1 MAVEKKETKTTGK
14 AGRPKKTAEP
24 KPEINEVIEAE
35 AVEEDQEPVE
45 TVEDPVYDEEPTE
58 EEPIKAEESETYIV
72 SCKDPTHVLNVRS
85 GPGKQFAIVTTI
97 PNGSKV
103 SIGEK
108 KNGFGCLG
116 PGKWVMLDLLK

>member
-1 MAVEKKETKTTGK
+1 MAEKKETKKTTGR

-24 KPEINEVIEAE
+24 KPEINEEIEAE
-35 AVEEDQEPVE
+35 IIEEDQEPVE
-45 TVEDPVYDEEPTE
+45 TVEDPVYE
-58 EEPIKAEESETYIV
+58 EEPIKVEESETYIV

-85 GPGKQFAIVTTI
+85 GPGKQFEIVTTI

-116 PGKWVMLDLLK
+116 PGKWVMLDLLKRD

>member
-1 MAVEKKETKTTGK
+1 MAEKKETKTTGK

-24 KPEINEVIEAE
+24 KPEIIEEIEAE
-35 AVEEDQEPVE
+35 AVEEDQ
-45 TVEDPVYDEEPTE
+45 DPVYDEKQAE
-58 EEPIKAEESETYIV
+58 EELSKVEESETYIV

-85 GPGKQFAIVTTI
+85 GPGKQFEIVTTI

-116 PGKWVMLDLLK
+116 SGKWVMLDLLKRA

>member
-24 KPEINEVIEAE
+24 KPKINEEIEAE
-35 AVEEDQEPVE
+35 AVEEDQEP
-45 TVEDPVYDEEPTE
+45 TE
-58 EEPIKAEESETYIV
+58 EEPIKVEESETYIV

>member
-1 MAVEKKETKTTGK
+1 MAEKKETKITGK
-14 AGRPKKTAEP
+14 AGRPKKTADP
-24 KPEINEVIEAE
+24 KPEIIEEIEAE
-35 AVEEDQEPVE
+35 VVEEDQEPVK
-45 TVEDPVYDEEPTE
+45 DPVYE
-58 EEPIKAEESETYIV
+58 EEPIKVEESETYIV

-85 GPGKQFAIVTTI
+85 GPGKQFEIVTTI

-108 KNGFGCLG
+108 KNGFCCLG

>member
-1 MAVEKKETKTTGK
+1 MQQKNNKENKTMAVEKKETKTTGK

-24 KPEINEVIEAE
+24 KPKINEEIEAE
-35 AVEEDQEPVE
+35 AVEEDQEP
-45 TVEDPVYDEEPTE
+45 TE
-58 EEPIKAEESETYIV
+58 EEPIKVEESETYIV

>member
-1 MAVEKKETKTTGK
+1 MAEKKETKTTGK

-24 KPEINEVIEAE
+24 KPEINEEIEAE
-35 AVEEDQEPVE
+35 VVEEDQEPVE
-45 TVEDPVYDEEPTE
+45 DPVYE
-58 EEPIKAEESETYIV
+58 EEPIKVEESETYIV

-85 GPGKQFAIVTTI
+85 GPGKQFEIVTTI
-97 PNGSKV
+97 PNGNKV

-116 PGKWVMLDLLK
+116 PGKWVMLDLLKRA

>member
-1 MAVEKKETKTTGK
+1 MAEKKETKTTGK

-24 KPEINEVIEAE
+24 KPDINEEIEAE

-45 TVEDPVYDEEPTE
+45 DPVYEEE
-58 EEPIKAEESETYIV
+58 QADEEPIKVEESETYIV

-85 GPGKQFAIVTTI
+85 GPGKQFEIVTTV
-97 PNGSKV
+97 PNGNKV

-116 PGKWVMLDLLK
+116 PGKWVMLDLLKRA

>member
-1 MAVEKKETKTTGK
+1 MAEKKETKKTTGR

-24 KPEINEVIEAE
+24 KPEINEEIEAE
-35 AVEEDQEPVE
+35 VVEEDQEPVE
-45 TVEDPVYDEEPTE
+45 DPVYEEE
-58 EEPIKAEESETYIV
+58 QVDEEPIKVEESETYIV

-85 GPGKQFAIVTTI
+85 GPGKQFEIVTTI
-97 PNGSKV
+97 PNGNKV

-116 PGKWVMLDLLK
+116 PGKWVMLDLLKRA

>member
-1 MAVEKKETKTTGK
+1 MAEKKETKKTTSR

-24 KPEINEVIEAE
+24 KPEINEEIEAE
-35 AVEEDQEPVE
+35 VIEEDQEPVE
-45 TVEDPVYDEEPTE
+45 DPVYE
-58 EEPIKAEESETYIV
+58 EEPIKVEKSETYIV

-85 GPGKQFAIVTTI
+85 GPGKQFEIVTTI
-97 PNGSKV
+97 PNGNKV

>member
-1 MAVEKKETKTTGK
+1 MAEKKETKKTTGR

-24 KPEINEVIEAE
+24 KPEINEEIEAE

-45 TVEDPVYDEEPTE
+45 DPVYE
-58 EEPIKAEESETYIV
+58 EEPIKVEESETYIV

-85 GPGKQFAIVTTI
+85 GPGKQFEIVTTI
-97 PNGSKV
+97 PNGNKV

-116 PGKWVMLDLLK
+116 SGKWVMLDLLKRA

>member
-1 MAVEKKETKTTGK
+1 MAEKKETKKTTGR

-24 KPEINEVIEAE
+24 KPEIIEEIEAE

-45 TVEDPVYDEEPTE
+45 DPVCEEKQAE
-58 EEPIKAEESETYIV
+58 EEPIKIEESETYIV

-85 GPGKQFAIVTTI
+85 GPGKQFEIVTTI

>member
-1 MAVEKKETKTTGK
+1 MAEKKETKKTTGR

-24 KPEINEVIEAE
+24 KPEINEEIEVE

-45 TVEDPVYDEEPTE
+45 VPVYEEEQVE
-58 EEPIKAEESETYIV
+58 EEPIKVEESETYIV

-85 GPGKQFAIVTTI
+85 GPGKQFEIVTTI

-116 PGKWVMLDLLK
+116 PGEWVILDLLKRA

>member
-1 MAVEKKETKTTGK
+1 MAEKKETKKTTGR
-14 AGRPKKTAEP
+14 AGRPRKTPEV
-24 KPEINEVIEAE
+24 KPEINEEIEAE

-45 TVEDPVYDEEPTE
+45 DPVYEEEQAE
-58 EEPIKAEESETYIV
+58 EEPIKVEESETYIV

-85 GPGKQFAIVTTI
+85 GPGKQFEIVTTI

-116 PGKWVMLDLLK
+116 PGKWAMLDLLKRA

>member
-1 MAVEKKETKTTGK
+1 MTEKKETKKTTGR

-24 KPEINEVIEAE
+24 KPEINEEIEAE
-35 AVEEDQEPVE
+35 VVEEDQEPVK
-45 TVEDPVYDEEPTE
+45 DPVYDEGPTE
-58 EEPIKAEESETYIV
+58 EEPIKVEESETYIV

-85 GPGKQFAIVTTI
+85 GPGKQFEIVTTI

-108 KNGFGCLG
+108 KNGFGCIG
-116 PGKWVMLDLLK
+116 PGKWVMLTLLK